1 MEFGIHLIGE
11 QMMRQFKI
19 RGLTCGIITKI
30 KINTSK
36 TQDIIKILENN
47 MLTNK
52 IERVI
57 LKFLSMMQ
65 IFLETSKI

>member
-11 QMMRQFKI
+11 QMMHQFKI